1 MSKLAI
7 LVATFAL
14 AGCASTSEWRTLTID
29 GSSEAAFEESISL
42 FDQELP
48 KTRNRMFALALVD
61 IVRTG
66 AEESGQTKDGSPA
79 YTDEQ
84 LRSDLHGL
92 TYDGVIAFADETG
105 PSVRQ
110 LYYSGSGARLAG
122 SAGSS
127 AFSAQNRAAFTA
139 DGIPLSDY
147 RPGGQFWPTGADARG
162 RAEYQNHE

>member
-14 AGCASTSEWRTLTID
+14 TACASTSEWRTLTMD

-42 FDQELP
+42 LDQELP

-66 AEESGQTKDGSPA
+66 AEEAGE
-79 YTDEQ
+79 TD
-84 LRSDLHGL
+84 
-92 TYDGVIAFADETG
+92 
-105 PSVRQ
+105 
-110 LYYSGSGARLAG
+110 G

-127 AFSAQNRAAFTA
+127 AFSAQDRPAFT
-139 DGIPLSDY
+139 
-147 RPGGQFWPTGADARG
+147 ADARG